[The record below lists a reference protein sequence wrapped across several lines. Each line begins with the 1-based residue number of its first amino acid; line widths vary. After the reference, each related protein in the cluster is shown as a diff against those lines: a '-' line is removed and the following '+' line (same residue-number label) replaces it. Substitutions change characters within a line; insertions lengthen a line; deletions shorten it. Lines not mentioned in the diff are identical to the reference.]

1 MTPTAKTH
9 LVQTLAREIGFDLV
23 GVASPKPVRRIA
35 YYRQWL
41 AAGYGGTMTYLARSV
56 QVRAAPA
63 RLLAGA
69 RAVICVAINYRRSD
83 GYLGPA
89 RVLAPPA
96 ATADP
101 TGIIAQYARGYD
113 YHDVLRRMMVALVAR
128 LREQVNVPF
137 AARVFVDT
145 APILEKELAVAAG
158 LGWIGKNTCLLNAEL
173 GSYLL
178 LGEIVTTLDL
188 AFGSALPSRCASC
201 TRCLDAC
208 PSRALIGP
216 HRINASRCISYL
228 TIEHRGAI
236 SPEAQPAIGD
246 RLVGC
251 DVCQQVCPYNA
262 RVPPARLKLLPA
274 ASLREDEYRQMVRRS
289 AARRLTRHVLR
300 RNAEIVLANVGRR
313 QAQGLA
319 ARS

>member
-1 MTPTAKTH
+1 
-9 LVQTLAREIGFDLV
+9 
-23 GVASPKPVRRIA
+23 
-35 YYRQWL
+35 
-41 AAGYGGTMTYLARSV
+41 
-56 QVRAAPA
+56 
-63 RLLAGA
+63 
-69 RAVICVAINYRRSD
+69 
-83 GYLGPA
+83 
-89 RVLAPPA
+89 
-96 ATADP
+96 
-101 TGIIAQYARGYD
+101 
-113 YHDVLRRMMVALVAR
+113 VLRRMMVALVAR

-262 RVPPARLKLLPA
+262 RVPPGINPEIAADVLPARLKLLPA